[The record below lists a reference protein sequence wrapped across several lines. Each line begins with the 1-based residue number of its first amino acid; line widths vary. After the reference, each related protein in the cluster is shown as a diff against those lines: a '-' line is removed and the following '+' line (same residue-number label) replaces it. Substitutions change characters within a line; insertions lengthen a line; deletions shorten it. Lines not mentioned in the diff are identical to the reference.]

1 MDTTRVTGRSGAGA
15 SRARALCRALLEA
28 LDAARGPLGDLE
40 AAAAAGSDGRAELV
54 VATTAALGVF
64 PACAA
69 EPRDAAGR
77 EAAGRFLE
85 AAADERREPPAKYR
99 VTCPECGAQ
108 SVTEWTDVL
117 PPGGVSPVPCSACGY
132 MILSESEGDP
142 VRITDGDPEPGAAA
156 CASSAGALDGRY
168 A

>member
-1 MDTTRVTGRSGAGA
+1 LTRLAD
-15 SRARALCRALLEA
+15 A
-28 LDAARGPLGDLE
+28 LDAARAPLGDLE
-40 AAAAAGSDGRAELV
+40 AALAAGGDGRAELV

-64 PACAA
+64 
-69 EPRDAAGR
+69 ET
-77 EAAGRFLE
+77 AGRFLE
-85 AAADERREPPAKYR
+85 AVADERRGAAAKYR
-99 VTCPECGAQ
+99 VTCPECGAE

-156 CASSAGALDGRY
+156 CASSAGTLDGRY